1 VPTRSQSNKHS
12 QHIKLAKLVEKF
24 WSYAFAAIKN
34 GLGDLIVWL
43 GIPV

>member
-1 VPTRSQSNKHS
+1 VPTWSKSNKHS
-12 QHIKLAKLVEKF
+12 QHVKFAALVQKF
-24 WSYAFAAIKN
+24 GSYAFAAIEN